1 MNDLD
6 ILVPFTL
13 IILGG
18 FLIVTIGEIVL
29 ELGLIKSK
37 AQKTKEA
44 DGWMSKKELW
54 ICKNSS
60 YCHGNVRNDINRVDC
75 WNCGMRRDDK
85 RRKEYPKTIEVRT
98 ND

>member
-44 DGWMSKKELW
+44 DG
-54 ICKNSS
+54 
-60 YCHGNVRNDINRVDC
+60 
-75 WNCGMRRDDK
+75 
-85 RRKEYPKTIEVRT
+85 
-98 ND
+98 

>member
-1 MNDLD
+1 
-6 ILVPFTL
+6 
-13 IILGG
+13 
-18 FLIVTIGEIVL
+18 
-29 ELGLIKSK
+29 
-37 AQKTKEA
+37 
-44 DGWMSKKELW
+44 MSKKELW